1 MDEFKSDLKNK
12 TIKSMIWSAFQ
23 RFGTLILSFLT
34 NLVLARFLSPD
45 DFACIGLLTVF
56 INLCETLIDS
66 GLSTSL
72 IQKDNPSD
80 TDYSTVFWIN
90 LFLSFLLY
98 YIIFLCAPIISR
110 FYNIKILS
118 QILRIKSIII
128 IIEALRLVQFAY
140 LKKTLNF
147 KKISKI
153 YLLSSLISC
162 LLGIISAIFG
172 YGVWSLVI
180 KNISEQLLR
189 TILMCIK
196 SPLKP
201 KLKFS
206 WDSFKEMF
214 NFGGLILITSIVMS
228 LYQNVVQLIMG
239 KISPQKELGYYTQAK
254 KLEDVPVS
262 GLNTVVNQVSF
273 PVFSKIKNDKQKMV
287 NGMRK
292 NLKSITFINIPF
304 MSFCFIF
311 ATELILFFFTD
322 KWLPSVPYFK
332 YLCFVG
338 IMLST
343 NTINTNILKAT
354 GQGKTYFFMQV
365 GKRFLGLIIL
375 LVSGYFFNIKG
386 LMISI
391 VCIEY
396 IFFIINALTTQYVI
410 GYTIIQ
416 QILDILPNIFIS
428 FITALIMYY
437 IKNLYSH
444 FHVFL
449 LLLISFVLFCF
460 IYFIFA
466 LITKNEGL
474 KILMNII
481 KEYSQKL
488 KSRKNC

>member
-118 QILRIKSIII
+118 KILRIKSIII

-180 KNISEQLLR
+180 KNISEQLVR
-189 TILMCIK
+189 TICHI
-196 SPLKP
+196 
-201 KLKFS
+201 
-206 WDSFKEMF
+206 
-214 NFGGLILITSIVMS
+214 FG
-228 LYQNVVQLIMG
+228 Y
-239 KISPQKELGYYTQAK
+239 
-254 KLEDVPVS
+254 
-262 GLNTVVNQVSF
+262 
-273 PVFSKIKNDKQKMV
+273 
-287 NGMRK
+287 
-292 NLKSITFINIPF
+292 
-304 MSFCFIF
+304 CF
-311 ATELILFFFTD
+311 
-322 KWLPSVPYFK
+322 Y
-332 YLCFVG
+332 CFV
-338 IMLST
+338 
-343 NTINTNILKAT
+343 
-354 GQGKTYFFMQV
+354 
-365 GKRFLGLIIL
+365 KRF
-375 LVSGYFFNIKG
+375 V
-386 LMISI
+386 
-391 VCIEY
+391 
-396 IFFIINALTTQYVI
+396 A
-410 GYTIIQ
+410 
-416 QILDILPNIFIS
+416 
-428 FITALIMYY
+428 
-437 IKNLYSH
+437 
-444 FHVFL
+444 
-449 LLLISFVLFCF
+449 
-460 IYFIFA
+460 
-466 LITKNEGL
+466 
-474 KILMNII
+474 
-481 KEYSQKL
+481 
-488 KSRKNC
+488 